1 MPPSPSLRRPPSP
14 HLFAEGRQSE
24 SCLPTL
30 ASAGDDNTSPPP
42 APEADLHHHPGL
54 SYPLTSATSSHP
66 LTKLST
72 IRLTSTRGPPPRPPR
87 REGAGPPRS
96 PPSLWSPSSSPPPAP
111 SASCIVGVMWQ
122 HRTPRIRD
130 QMRWDSTR
138 EGEREGRGGEVKLEA
153 KLPSNPSR
161 VLMLRLGHHRG

>member
-1 MPPSPSLRRPPSP
+1 MHAWLAISVEALTLATTISFLTLSLLVVPPGVPLILHARIRDHEADHTPPPPPPPPPLTGPWTLSRTEDHVALIHRLGRPPSSP

-54 SYPLTSATSSHP
+54 SYPLTPSHP

-96 PPSLWSPSSSPPPAP
+96 PPS
-111 SASCIVGVMWQ
+111 
-122 HRTPRIRD
+122 
-130 QMRWDSTR
+130 
-138 EGEREGRGGEVKLEA
+138 
-153 KLPSNPSR
+153 
-161 VLMLRLGHHRG
+161 